1 MEKILTIIAAVVV
14 FIVWATIRSRR
25 IQKDRLKNLKILL
38 GSLNQLLV
46 SDVSEVYLYNITYS
60 NARDAMEWFFQIQN
74 NEIYKTPDENS
85 EIGILIENFK
95 AKINPYRPIKNS
107 ESFLL
112 QIANA
117 DYLIILSE
125 NRESSSHTS
134 VFLEME
140 KVTSETLLRDSHP
153 VNDYTPDWSVVSA
166 NYRKEQNYICE
177 NCGVDLSSERRLL
190 HVHHKN
196 RDKGDNRKKNLVA
209 LCAICHKT
217 QPYHEKRLDVPIN
230 DFKKISLLK
239 TQQGLQK

>member
-1 MEKILTIIAAVVV
+1 M
-14 FIVWATIRSRR
+14 WATIRSRR
-25 IQKDRLKNLKILL
+25 IQKDRLKNLRVLL
-38 GSLNQLLV
+38 TSLNHLLA
-46 SDVSEVYLYNITYS
+46 SSVSEICLHNITYS
-60 NARDAMEWFFQIQN
+60 NARDAMGWFFQIQN
-74 NEIYKTPDENS
+74 NEIYKIPDKNS

-140 KVTSETLLRDSHP
+140 KVTSETLLWDSHP
-153 VNDYTPDWSVVSA
+153 VNDYTPDWSIISA
-166 NYRKEQNYICE
+166 NYRKGQNYICE

-209 LCAICHKT
+209 LCATCHKA
-217 QPYHEKRLDVPIN
+217 QPYHEKRLDVSVS
-230 DFKKISLLK
+230 DLKKINLLK
-239 TQQGLQK
+239 TQQGVQE